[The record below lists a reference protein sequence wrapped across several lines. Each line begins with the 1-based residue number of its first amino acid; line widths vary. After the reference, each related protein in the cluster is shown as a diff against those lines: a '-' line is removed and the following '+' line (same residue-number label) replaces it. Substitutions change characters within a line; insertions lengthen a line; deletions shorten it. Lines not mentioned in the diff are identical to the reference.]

1 MSSSTGS
8 SGGPGPGGGRL
19 LALAFLTVTT
29 SCAKTTTWQRLS
41 AEQGRDIPCFR
52 HQVVDFGVPFYR
64 AVATCKTKL
73 PDLTGDTELQSA
85 ALASNAPF
93 TIRPNADA
101 AIKAFNRDQ
110 NFDTGSHLPGPHPS
124 LDLVG
129 GIHE

>member
-1 MSSSTGS
+1 MFSSTGS
-8 SGGPGPGGGRL
+8 SGRPGPGCGL

-29 SCAKTTTWQRLS
+29 SCAETTTWQRLS
-41 AEQGRDIPCFR
+41 ADQGRDIPCFR
-52 HQVVDFGVPFYR
+52 HQVVESGVPFYR
-64 AVATCKTKL
+64 AVAICKTKL

-85 ALASNAPF
+85 ALASNVPF

-110 NFDTGSHLPGPHPS
+110 NVDTGSHLAGPHPS